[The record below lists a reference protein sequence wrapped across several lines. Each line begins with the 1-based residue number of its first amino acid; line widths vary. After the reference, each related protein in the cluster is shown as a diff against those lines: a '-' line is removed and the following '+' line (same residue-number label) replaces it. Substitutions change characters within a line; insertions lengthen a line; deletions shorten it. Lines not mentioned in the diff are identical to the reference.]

1 MGNFSKERVNFLK
14 DLVKYITKSE
24 SNTAPIDNEY
34 REGVFNRKKAMIIGT
49 YHLYMTDEYKRV
61 LRPLVDRIVKF
72 AKTKGTEIRFEV
84 KLPHP
89 MVNEK
94 LTDVFL
100 YHSVEAVCTTAIGGF
115 DTDASIKK
123 LKPVSDNIERQI
135 NKCIVDACAKFGIG
149 KDDAYGALDSFYTHA
164 TMSRVVELLKKQ
176 NLVELG
182 AMMNSFVDIDNVI
195 GRALAFA
202 DMDYYVDERPVDIIS
217 KYNALRAEM
226 DEVLLRRDRNW
237 ELPMTDRV
245 LICVGYEHVDYIKS
259 VYAEKGYTILT

>member
-1 MGNFSKERVNFLK
+1 
-14 DLVKYITKSE
+14 
-24 SNTAPIDNEY
+24 
-34 REGVFNRKKAMIIGT
+34 
-49 YHLYMTDEYKRV
+49 MTDEYKRV